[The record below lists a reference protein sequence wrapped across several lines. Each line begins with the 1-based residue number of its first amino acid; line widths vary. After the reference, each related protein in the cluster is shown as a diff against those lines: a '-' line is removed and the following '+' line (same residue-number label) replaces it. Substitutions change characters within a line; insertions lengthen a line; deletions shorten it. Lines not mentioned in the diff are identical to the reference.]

1 MPTAIYTHVQEV
13 WVGICPHAN
22 NFPRQNGAYC
32 INSID
37 TPVSLVFPSNSPGW
51 CCFMYSR
58 DPKTS
63 LPPYPFAAHSSS
75 PLNRPW
81 SSQQTFSRI
90 LNASYLYVFP
100 ASPLLPSTPRPWQ
113 SPSITGWIV
122 LAIMA
127 MLRSSMI
134 VVARCFAVS
143 TKSLQ
148 TLLISTYLACGA
160 QRITGYF
167 DLRTPADCLFKSY
180 T

>member
-1 MPTAIYTHVQEV
+1 
-13 WVGICPHAN
+13 
-22 NFPRQNGAYC
+22 
-32 INSID
+32 
-37 TPVSLVFPSNSPGW
+37 
-51 CCFMYSR
+51 MYSR
-58 DPKTS
+58 APKSS

-113 SPSITGWIV
+113 SPSIAGWIV
-122 LAIMA
+122 LAVMA
-127 MLRSSMI
+127 MFRSSMI

-148 TLLISTYLACGA
+148 TLLISTYLAWGA
-160 QRITGYF
+160 KRIAGRL
-167 DLRTPADCLFKSY
+167 DLTTPDNGSCTSY
-180 T
+180 VKCSTSHTAPYNMMRVGSSGSGPVLRKIIL